1 MKASLIFSL
10 LALAVTVQAKPND
23 FFVFDN
29 GLRGEHLATIPAQLD
44 LVKTIGFAGL
54 AWRTDS
60 IERVRAVL
68 AGSQERGL
76 KLFVIYASLELK
88 DGRMVYDPRL
98 REIIV
103 LCRGSG
109 AMIWPNITSKQFKPS
124 DPAGDDIAVSGLRE
138 LADLCASHGLRLAL
152 YPHVNLWLHRLEDAL
167 RVVKKVDREN
177 VGLTFN
183 LCHALM
189 DGAEARIQDLITA
202 AAPHLFVVT
211 INGADRDVG
220 KNDSGRLIQPLN
232 QGTYDV
238 SLVLRHLRA
247 VGFTGPVGLQCYNIK
262 GDPKILLA
270 GSMAAWREMSAALQ

>member
-1 MKASLIFSL
+1 MKSSLLLSL
-10 LALAVTVQAKPND
+10 LALAVTAQAKPND

-29 GLRGEHLATIPAQLD
+29 GLRGEQLTTIPAQLD
-44 LVKTIGFAGL
+44 LVKEIGFAGL
-54 AWRTDS
+54 AWRTDT

-68 AGSQERGL
+68 AGSEERGL

-98 REIIV
+98 REIIA

-124 DPAGDDIAVSGLRE
+124 DPAGDDIAVAGLRE
-138 LADLCASHGLRLAL
+138 LADLCANNGLRLAL
-152 YPHVNLWLHRLEDAL
+152 YPHVNLWLHRVEDAL
-167 RVVKKVDREN
+167 RVVKKVERKN

-189 DGAEARIQDLITA
+189 DGAENRIPELITA
-202 AAPHLFVVT
+202 AAPHLWVVT
-211 INGADRDVG
+211 INGADRGAG
-220 KNDSGRLIQPLN
+220 KNESGRLIQPLN

-238 SLVLRHLRA
+238 SLVLRQLKV
-247 VGFTGPVGLQCYNIK
+247 VGYTGPVGLQCYNIK
-262 GDPKILLA
+262 GDPRILLA
-270 GSMAAWREMSAALQ
+270 GSMAAWRSMSAALE

>member
-1 MKASLIFSL
+1 MKSSLLLSL
-10 LALAVTVQAKPND
+10 LALAVTAQAKPND

-29 GLRGEHLATIPAQLD
+29 GLRGEQLTTIPAQLD
-44 LVKTIGFAGL
+44 LVKEIGFAGL
-54 AWRTDS
+54 AWRTDT

-68 AGSQERGL
+68 AGSEERGL

-98 REIIV
+98 REIIA

-124 DPAGDDIAVSGLRE
+124 DPAGDDIAVAGLRE
-138 LADLCASHGLRLAL
+138 LADLCASNGLRLAL
-152 YPHVNLWLHRLEDAL
+152 YPHVNLWLHRVEDAL
-167 RVVKKVDREN
+167 RVVKKVERKN

-189 DGAEARIQDLITA
+189 DGAENRIPELITA
-202 AAPHLFVVT
+202 AAPHLWVVT
-211 INGADRDVG
+211 INGADRGAG
-220 KNDSGRLIQPLN
+220 KNESGRLIQPLN

-238 SLVLRHLRA
+238 SLVLRQLKV
-247 VGFTGPVGLQCYNIK
+247 VGYTGPVGLQCYNIK
-262 GDPKILLA
+262 GDPRILLA
-270 GSMAAWREMSAALQ
+270 GSMAAWRSMSAALE